1 MSGLQLPRVLQ
12 AARQAGK
19 ISNNL
24 TPTKFP
30 QNSFAQ
36 RCVQQQQR
44 WSSSDGTRPRDPRR
58 FKEPM
63 SRKTLAGTAAL
74 GAGLLGFMYYL
85 KRKKELAIDQERRRA
100 LGKAALGGR
109 FELVDHNGRPCTSDD
124 LLGQWILLYFGFTH
138 CPDICPDELE
148 KMAEAVD
155 TVAQTPNMPRVQ
167 PVFIT
172 VDPERDDVKAVREYV
187 REFHPQLLGLTGT
200 VEQVKQACK
209 AYRVYF
215 SEGPKDDDNDYIVD
229 HTIIMYLIDPEGQ
242 FVDYYGQT
250 KSAEQV
256 AASVMVNQA
265 KYNKLKKGSF
275 W

>member
-1 MSGLQLPRVLQ
+1 MSSFHISRGLLVAFKQTVKTSSGLAPPRLQ
-12 AARQAGK
+12 Q
-19 ISNNL
+19 SVL
-24 TPTKFP
+24 TPRCI
-30 QNSFAQ
+30 Q
-36 RCVQQQQR
+36 RR
-44 WSSSDGTRPRDPRR
+44 WANTRPKDPRR
-58 FKEPM
+58 SKEPM
-63 SRKTLAGTAAL
+63 SWKTLAGTAVL
-74 GAGLLGFMYYL
+74 GSGLLGFMYYL
-85 KRKKELAIDQERRRA
+85 KRKKEFAIDQERRRA
-100 LGKAALGGR
+100 VGKASLGGR
-109 FELVDHNGRPCTSDD
+109 FELVDQNGRPCTSDD
-124 LLGQWILLYFGFTH
+124 LLGQWLLLYFGFTH

-148 KMAEAVD
+148 KMAAAVD
-155 TVAQTPNMPRVQ
+155 VVAGTPNMPRVQ

-172 VDPERDDVKAVREYV
+172 VDPLRDGVEAVRKYV
-187 REFHPQLLGLTGT
+187 KEFHPQLLGLTGT

-250 KSAEQV
+250 KTADEV
-256 AASVMVNQA
+256 AASVLVNMA